1 MVRVMD
7 MKRGALVAAILG
19 SSVVAVDATVVNVAL
34 PRIADELGGGLAGQQ
49 WVANAYLLTL
59 SSLILISGSLSDL
72 YGERRVFTLGVAGF
86 GVTSLLC
93 ALAPTVELLVVA
105 RGLQGVSG
113 ALLTPASLAIIVG
126 VFPVEERGAAIG
138 TWTAWGGIG
147 YLLGPLIGGQIVDSV
162 SWRWVFAVNVPLVL
176 LTLAM
181 AARYVPQA
189 RELREERT
197 KLDLIGALLCA
208 FGLAGISFGLIEQ
221 PVLGWSDPGVSIP
234 LVGGAAVFAAFVL
247 YELRTPA
254 PMLPLALFRRRNFT
268 VANIETLAMYGGMA
282 MQGFFM
288 VLFLQQVAG
297 YSALQAGSANL
308 FPTLVM
314 FTLSRRFGALADRY
328 GPRWFMT
335 VGPML
340 VAGGFLL
347 MLRLDENTSYLLDLV
362 PSLALYSL
370 GLAVTVAPLTA
381 TVLADADE
389 SDAGIASAVN
399 NAIARTSGL
408 LATAAVGAVL
418 AASYAAQLD
427 DAVAGRS
434 LSPAS
439 EVRLSE
445 ARERALSPVETAG
458 LPPADREVVA
468 SAVQDAGVQTFHL
481 SAIIGAVM
489 LTSAGV
495 LGGLLLRNPRR
506 PTAARCCPG
515 GQIVGAPEE
524 AGGRARAEPAAA

>member
-1 MVRVMD
+1 MAMD

-34 PRIADELGGGLAGQQ
+34 PTIADELGGGLAGQQ

-59 SSLILISGSLSDL
+59 ATLILVSGSLSDL

-105 RGLQGVSG
+105 RALQGVAG
-113 ALLTPASLAIIVG
+113 ALLTPASLAIIVA
-126 VFPVEERGAAIG
+126 VFPAEERGAAIG
-138 TWTAWGGIG
+138 SWTAWGGIG

-162 SWRWVFAVNVPLVL
+162 SWRWVFALNVPLVL
-176 LTLAM
+176 ITLALS
-181 AARYVPQA
+181 ARYVPQA
-189 RELREERT
+189 RDLGADRP
-197 KLDLIGALLCA
+197 KLDYIGALLCA
-208 FGLAGISFGLIEQ
+208 LGLAGISFGLIEQ
-221 PVLGWSDPGVSIP
+221 PVLGWADPGVSIP
-234 LVGGAAVFAAFVL
+234 LVGGALLFVTFIL

-254 PMLPLALFRRRNFT
+254 PMLPLALFKRRNFT

-282 MQGFFM
+282 LQGFFL

-297 YSALQAGSANL
+297 FSALEAGTANL

-314 FTLSRRFGALADRY
+314 FALSRRFGALADRY
-328 GPRWFMT
+328 GPRWFMA
-335 VGPML
+335 VGPLL

-347 MLRLDENTSYLLDLV
+347 MLRLDESTSYFADLM

-399 NAIARTSGL
+399 NAIARTAGL

-418 AASYAAQLD
+418 ATSYASQLDEAVAGQPLSAAAEARLD
-427 DAVAGRS
+427 DARD
-434 LSPAS
+434 
-439 EVRLSE
+439 
-445 ARERALSPVETAG
+445 RALSPVETEG
-458 LPPADREVVA
+458 LAPADQTVVA
-468 SAVQDAGVQTFHL
+468 QAVQDAGVETFHL
-481 SAIIGAVM
+481 SAIIGAAM
-489 LTSAGV
+489 LAGAGA
-495 LGGLLLRNPRR
+495 LGGALLRNPRR
-506 PTAARCCPG
+506 PTAAKCCPG

-524 AGGRARAEPAAA
+524 AGGRAQAEPAAA

>member
-1 MVRVMD
+1 MMD

-34 PRIADELGGGLAGQQ
+34 PTIADELGGGLAGQQ

-59 SSLILISGSLSDL
+59 SSLILVSGSLSDL
-72 YGERRVFTLGVAGF
+72 YGERRVFILGVTGF
-86 GVTSLLC
+86 GLTSLLC

-113 ALLTPASLAIIVG
+113 ALLTPASLAIIVA
-126 VFPVEERGAAIG
+126 VFPASERGAAIG
-138 TWTAWGGIG
+138 SWTAWGGIG
-147 YLLGPLIGGQIVDSV
+147 YLIGPLVGGQIVDSV
-162 SWRWVFAVNVPLVL
+162 SWRWVFALNVPLVL
-176 LTLAM
+176 VTLALS
-181 AARYVPQA
+181 ARYVPQA
-189 RELREERT
+189 RELRDDRPT
-197 KLDLIGALLCA
+197 LDLTGALLCA
-208 FGLAGISFGLIEQ
+208 LGLAGISFGLIEQ
-221 PVLGWSDPGVSIP
+221 PVLGWSDPAVSLP
-234 LVGGAAVFAAFVL
+234 LVVGVLVFAGFIL

-254 PMLPLALFRRRNFT
+254 PMLPLALFKRRNFT

-282 MQGFFM
+282 VQGFFL

-297 YSALQAGSANL
+297 FSALEAGSAGL
-308 FPTLVM
+308 FPTLTM
-314 FTLSRRFGALADRY
+314 FLLSRRFGALADRY
-328 GPRWFMT
+328 GPRWFMA
-335 VGPML
+335 VGPLL

-347 MLRLDENTSYLLDLV
+347 LLRLDATTSYLLDLV
-362 PSLALYSL
+362 PAMALYSL

-427 DAVAGRS
+427 DAVAAQP
-434 LSPAS
+434 LSSAAQA
-439 EVRLSE
+439 RLND
-445 ARERALSPVETAG
+445 ARDRALSPVDTTGLATADQ
-458 LPPADREVVA
+458 AVVA
-468 SAVQDAGVQTFHL
+468 SAVEDAGVKTFHL
-481 SAIIGAVM
+481 SALIGAAM
-489 LTSAGV
+489 LTGAGV

-506 PTAARCCPG
+506 PTQACNCAG

-524 AGGRARAEPAAA
+524 AANRRQAPEPTAA